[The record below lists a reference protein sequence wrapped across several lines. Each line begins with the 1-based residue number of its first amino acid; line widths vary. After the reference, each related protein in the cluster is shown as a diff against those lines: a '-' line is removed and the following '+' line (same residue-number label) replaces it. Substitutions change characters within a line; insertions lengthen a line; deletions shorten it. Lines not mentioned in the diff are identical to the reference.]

1 MVWSLPTSTMQNHS
15 VTSSR
20 KLFIHWRKWFDW
32 LRIKLS
38 IRWLVRF
45 WNNHHRITS
54 TEMVFIT
61 VSNNIKTI
69 PSMNRSMDKSQSHI
83 VPISSSVRISRVL
96 DFFLLFLLWSG
107 FFLFKVEQNQLI
119 IEETS
124 KNQSVPPPPPPPPP
138 VPPHSQTATKPKIS
152 GKCWNLGIYFCNSI
166 WPINLI
172 DFYEAKPDF
181 LTNGVSKPSPPPIA
195 QKPILNQKNNLIDEM
210 AKTLARRRAKIDN
223 QSTDEIS
230 IDRSSQSVLEKSST
244 NQNQSSRIG

>member
-1 MVWSLPTSTMQNHS
+1 MVRLIEDQTIYTMTGSVLEQPSSNHLNRNGFHNGIEQYQN
-15 VTSSR
+15 
-20 KLFIHWRKWFDW
+20 D
-32 LRIKLS
+32 S
-38 IRWLVRF
+38 I
-45 WNNHHRITS
+45 NEQIDGQITKPHCS
-54 TEMVFIT
+54 
-61 VSNNIKTI
+61 
-69 PSMNRSMDKSQSHI
+69 
-83 VPISSSVRISRVL
+83 
-96 DFFLLFLLWSG
+96 DFEF
-107 FFLFKVEQNQLI
+107 VEQNQLI

-152 GKCWNLGIYFCNSI
+152 
-166 WPINLI
+166 
-172 DFYEAKPDF
+172 AKPDF